1 MNSSAFRNS
10 LLLLLCGAGV
20 SAMGAVRPEG
30 DKIEFSPPREELKVA
45 PLTGTDLETR
55 TFNFQRRDSG
65 GSLSDVPSA
74 VALPSPD
81 QVNRMRALQELVEQR
96 SAWARP
102 DDLDDLSVDT
112 DFQKAGA
119 ESDLTIDDLFERQTG
134 GRDRGLQKQ
143 GENDAMSLERGRDR
157 EDGMDSKGRDRRG
170 LNNRDPRD
178 RGQDR
183 DSRRDADGKSD
194 SLTDMSLKPGEL
206 RSDATDTLRKRGEGM
221 GPTMDPGQRE
231 RRGTSDGLFEFG
243 SLAPKSGSF
252 LKDST
257 REGTATADRLE
268 SLRRV
273 LGTSAPSILGTSGMK
288 AGAADGL
295 GGAGV
300 LGTMGATPGVNRN
313 LSQSLDSRSGANALV
328 PTAEGPGSGE
338 RLTSIPNR
346 PLGLDINTGR
356 EGFSSRSDRLQVA
369 PVAPTPM
376 EMFRK
381 KHDSRIP
388 SREF

>member
-1 MNSSAFRNS
+1 MNPAPFRNS
-10 LLLLLCGAGV
+10 LLVLLCGAGM
-20 SAMGAVRPEG
+20 SAMGALRPEG

-45 PLTGTDLETR
+45 PLTGADLEGR

-65 GSLSDVPSA
+65 SSLSDVPSA
-74 VALPSPD
+74 VALPAPD

-102 DDLDDLSVDT
+102 EDLDDLSLESE
-112 DFQKAGA
+112 FEKAGG
-119 ESDLTIDDLFERQTG
+119 ESELTIDDLFERQSG
-134 GRDRGLQKQ
+134 GRDRGIQRQ

-157 EDGMDSKGRDRRG
+157 EDGLDAKGRDRRG

-183 DSRRDADGKSD
+183 DSRRDPDGKSD
-194 SLTDMSLKPGEL
+194 SVTDMSLKPGEV

-231 RRGTSDGLFEFG
+231 RRGNSDGLFDFG
-243 SLAPKSGSF
+243 ALGPKSGSF
-252 LKDST
+252 LKDSA
-257 REGTATADRLE
+257 REGTVSGDRLD

-273 LGTSAPSILGTSGMK
+273 LGSSAPSILGTSGMK
-288 AGAADGL
+288 PGMGDGL
-295 GGAGV
+295 SGAGV
-300 LGTMGATPGVNRN
+300 LGTMGSTPGANRN
-313 LSQSLDSRSGANALV
+313 LSQSLDARSGANALV
-328 PTAEGPGSGE
+328 PTADGQGPGE
-338 RLTSIPNR
+338 RMTSLPNR

-356 EGFSSRSDRLQVA
+356 EGLSSRSERQQLA
-369 PVAPTPM
+369 PVGATPM
-376 EMFRK
+376 EMFRR
-381 KHDSRIP
+381 KHDARIP